1 LLFPERGGGRK
12 LLCVARPFDAIG
24 GATEPVF
31 KIKAGWVYAGGRAV
45 LMSTAMHRMLAGAG
59 QPFDVSTMVA

>member
-1 LLFPERGGGRK
+1 

-45 LMSTAMHRMLAGAG
+45 LMSTAMHRILAGAG